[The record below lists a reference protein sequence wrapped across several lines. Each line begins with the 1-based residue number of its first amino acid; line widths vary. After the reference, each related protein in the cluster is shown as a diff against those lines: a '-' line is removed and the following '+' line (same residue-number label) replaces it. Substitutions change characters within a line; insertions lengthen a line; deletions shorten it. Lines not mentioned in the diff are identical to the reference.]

1 MMRRLLYI
9 IMFMAC
15 GQVSAQT
22 TLSLPA
28 MPDTL
33 RTAEQRA
40 AYLLVHY
47 WDNLNFRQADVESA
61 VVEQAFADFASVLP
75 VGTAEAARAGIDTLM
90 NRAMVIDSVYLHIAV
105 LAEKYLYD
113 SDSPVANEQ
122 LYELFLGHE
131 LASAV
136 FSDAEKQRLRHQ
148 LESVRRNAPGTMASD
163 FSYETVDGTKGT
175 LHKTA
180 EGVPMLLLLYDPD
193 CDHCRDMLFNLR
205 YNSALNLRLR
215 AGKIKVLAVYTE
227 EDHERWKSGAGDMPA
242 LWDVCT
248 DRGMIKE
255 RNLYDLRTMPVL
267 YLLDDNK
274 RVVLKNT
281 SSKAVAEY
289 LLSK

>member
-1 MMRRLLYI
+1 
-9 IMFMAC
+9 MFMAC
-15 GQVSAQT
+15 GQIDAQT
-22 TLSLPA
+22 AFSLPA
-28 MPDTL
+28 VPDTL
-33 RTAEQRA
+33 RTAEKRA

-47 WDNLNFRQADVESA
+47 WDSMDFNWPDVKSA
-61 VVEQAFADFASVLP
+61 EVEQAFADFASVLP
-75 VGTAEAARAGIDTLM
+75 VGTEEAARAGIDTLM
-90 NRAMVIDSVYLHIAV
+90 NRAMVSDSVYCHFAE

-113 SDSPVANEQ
+113 SGSPVVNEGI
-122 LYELFLGHE
+122 YMLFLRHE
-131 LASAV
+131 LATAV

-148 LESVRRNAPGTMASD
+148 LESLTRNAPGTTASD

-215 AGKIKVLAVYTE
+215 AGTMKVLAVYTE
-227 EDHERWKSGAGDMPA
+227 EDYEQWKGTAGDMPA
-242 LWDVCT
+242 LWTVCT

-255 RNLYDLRTMPVL
+255 RDLYDVRTMPVL
-267 YLLDDNK
+267 YLLDADK